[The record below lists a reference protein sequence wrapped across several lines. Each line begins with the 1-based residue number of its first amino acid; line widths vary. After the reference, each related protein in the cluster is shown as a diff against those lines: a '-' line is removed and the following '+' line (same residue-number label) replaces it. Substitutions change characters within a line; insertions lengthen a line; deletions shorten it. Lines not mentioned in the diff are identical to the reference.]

1 MICSCHVLSAEN
13 TKTSA
18 ARDGSSSARPR
29 AIESIVSTITVRQS
43 DLPKPNPGLNKTSPM
58 TRNFTL
64 ILSFFLAAWTTVS
77 AQNVAPVVT
86 TPIAA
91 FTEFAG
97 APARSIDLTTTF
109 SDPDASNAVQ
119 MAVLL
124 PSSTGFFNIALDG
137 QHKPITVANFLNY
150 VNSGRYFTIDPT
162 THGLASSFIHR
173 SISNFV
179 VQGGGFIGTVS
190 PAQPSLALPTP
201 VPTFSPIQ
209 NEPGISNK
217 TGTIAMAKL
226 DGKPNSATSQWFINL
241 ANNGGPPANLDTT
254 NGGFTVFG
262 HVTGVGM
269 TVVNAIAAV
278 PIFNIGSPFDSLPL
292 RNYTSGQFIKVSN
305 LVSVAGITVIS
316 PLTFT
321 ASSDHPTVATATI
334 SGKNLLVAP
343 LQPGTAHIMAKA
355 TDLDGANVSQ
365 TFTVTV
371 MTGPARLANISTRAQ
386 VGTGGNVLIGGFV
399 VSGSNSKR
407 ILARGIGPSLVPH
420 GVTNAL
426 SDPTLAILAQNGA
439 LLFSNDNWT
448 TAPNKQEI
456 TDTGRAPSSSQE
468 PAILTTLAPGK
479 YTAIVSGVGSTTGV
493 ALVEVYD
500 QDSGP
505 GSLLTNLST
514 RGQVGTG
521 ANVMIGGVIVTDD
534 KTVLVR
540 ALGPTLTQFGLANVL
555 ADPALELHNA
565 QGALVDS
572 NDNWQTSP
580 QKTQIQATGFA
591 PPNPAEPALYV
602 PLSAGNYT
610 AIVHG
615 VGPAPTG
622 TALVEVYPQ

>member
-1 MICSCHVLSAEN
+1 
-13 TKTSA
+13 
-18 ARDGSSSARPR
+18 
-29 AIESIVSTITVRQS
+29 
-43 DLPKPNPGLNKTSPM
+43 M
-58 TRNFTL
+58 TRNLTL
-64 ILSFFLAAWTTVS
+64 ILAFCLAIWTTAS

-86 TPIAA
+86 TPIAG
-91 FTEFAG
+91 FTEYAG
-97 APARSIDLTTTF
+97 APARSIDLTAVF

-119 MAVLL
+119 MSVLL
-124 PSSTGFFNIALDG
+124 PASTGFFNIALDG

-150 VNSGRYFTIDPT
+150 VNSGRYFMTDPT

-173 SISNFV
+173 SVSNFV
-179 VQGGGFIGTVS
+179 VQGGGFIGTVN
-190 PAQPSLALPTP
+190 PAQPPYAQPTP
-201 VPTFSPIQ
+201 VPTFSPIH

-217 TGTIAMAKL
+217 IGTIAMAKL
-226 DGKPNSATSQWFINL
+226 DGQPNSATSQWFVNL

-269 TVVNAIAAV
+269 TIVNAIAAV
-278 PIFNIGSPFDSLPL
+278 PIFNLGSPFNSLPL
-292 RNYTSGQFIKVSN
+292 RNYTGGFIRVTN
-305 LVSVAGITVIS
+305 LVSIAGITVIS
-316 PLTFT
+316 PLAFT
-321 ASSDHPTVATATI
+321 ASSDNPAVATATI
-334 SGKNLLVAP
+334 SGKNLLVTP

-365 TFTVTV
+365 IFTVTV
-371 MTGPARLANISTRAQ
+371 MTGPARLANLSTRAQ
-386 VGTGGNVLIGGFV
+386 VGTGGDFLIGGFV
-399 VSGSNSKR
+399 VSGSSLKR
-407 ILARGIGPSLVPH
+407 ILARGIGPSLVQF

-426 SDPTLAILAQNGA
+426 MDPTLELHAQNGA

-456 TDTGRAPSSSQE
+456 SDTGRAPGSSQE
-468 PAILTTLAPGK
+468 PAILTALAPGK
-479 YTAIVSGVGSTTGV
+479 YTAIVRGSANTTGV

-505 GSLLTNLST
+505 GSLLANLST
-514 RGQVGTG
+514 RGKVGTG

-540 ALGPTLTQFGLANVL
+540 ALGPTLTQFGVANAL
-555 ADPALELHNA
+555 PDPALELRNA

-580 QKTQIQATGFA
+580 QKTQIQATGYA
-591 PPNPAEPALYV
+591 PPNAAEPALYV
-602 PLSAGNYT
+602 SLPTGNYT
-610 AIVHG
+610 AIVRG

>member
-1 MICSCHVLSAEN
+1 
-13 TKTSA
+13 
-18 ARDGSSSARPR
+18 
-29 AIESIVSTITVRQS
+29 
-43 DLPKPNPGLNKTSPM
+43 M
-58 TRNFTL
+58 TRNLTL
-64 ILSFFLAAWTTVS
+64 ILAFCLAIWTTAS

-86 TPIAA
+86 TPIAG
-91 FTEFAG
+91 FTEYAG
-97 APARSIDLTTTF
+97 APARSIDLTAVF

-119 MAVLL
+119 MSVLL

-150 VNSGRYFTIDPT
+150 VNSGRYFMTDPT

-173 SISNFV
+173 SVSNFV
-179 VQGGGFIGTVS
+179 VQGGGFIGTVN
-190 PAQPSLALPTP
+190 PAQPPYAQPTP
-201 VPTFSPIQ
+201 VPTFSPIH

-217 TGTIAMAKL
+217 IGTIAMAKL
-226 DGKPNSATSQWFINL
+226 DGQPNSATSQWFVNL

-269 TVVNAIAAV
+269 TIVNAIAAV
-278 PIFNIGSPFDSLPL
+278 PIFNLGSPFNSLPL
-292 RNYTSGQFIKVSN
+292 RNYTGGFIRVTN
-305 LVSVAGITVIS
+305 LVSIAGITVIS
-316 PLTFT
+316 PLAFT
-321 ASSDHPTVATATI
+321 ASSDNPAVATATI
-334 SGKNLLVAP
+334 SGKNLLVTP

-365 TFTVTV
+365 IFTVTV
-371 MTGPARLANISTRAQ
+371 MTGPARLANLSTRAQ
-386 VGTGGNVLIGGFV
+386 VGTGGDVLIGGFV
-399 VSGSNSKR
+399 VSGSSSKR
-407 ILARGIGPSLVPH
+407 ILARGIGPSLVQF

-426 SDPTLAILAQNGA
+426 MDPTLELHAQNGA

-456 TDTGRAPSSSQE
+456 SDTGRAPGSSQE
-468 PAILTTLAPGK
+468 PAILTALAPGK
-479 YTAIVSGVGSTTGV
+479 YTAIVRGSANTTGV

-505 GSLLTNLST
+505 GSLLANLST
-514 RGQVGTG
+514 RGKVGTG

-540 ALGPTLTQFGLANVL
+540 ALGPTLTQFGVANAL
-555 ADPALELHNA
+555 PDPALELRNA

-580 QKTQIQATGFA
+580 QKTQIQATGYA
-591 PPNPAEPALYV
+591 PPNAAEPALYV
-602 PLSAGNYT
+602 SLPTGNYT
-610 AIVHG
+610 AIVRG

>member
-1 MICSCHVLSAEN
+1 
-13 TKTSA
+13 
-18 ARDGSSSARPR
+18 
-29 AIESIVSTITVRQS
+29 
-43 DLPKPNPGLNKTSPM
+43 M
-58 TRNFTL
+58 TRNLTL
-64 ILSFFLAAWTTVS
+64 ILAFCLAIWTTAS

-86 TPIAA
+86 TPIAG
-91 FTEFAG
+91 FTEYAG
-97 APARSIDLTTTF
+97 APARSIDLTAVF

-119 MAVLL
+119 MSVLL
-124 PSSTGFFNIALDG
+124 PASTGFFNIALDG

-150 VNSGRYFTIDPT
+150 VNSGRYFMTDPT

-173 SISNFV
+173 SVSNFV
-179 VQGGGFIGTVS
+179 VQGGGFIGTVN
-190 PAQPSLALPTP
+190 PAQPPYAQPTP
-201 VPTFSPIQ
+201 VPTFSPIH

-217 TGTIAMAKL
+217 IGTIAMAKL
-226 DGKPNSATSQWFINL
+226 DGQPNSATSQWFVNL

-269 TVVNAIAAV
+269 TIVNAIAAV
-278 PIFNIGSPFDSLPL
+278 PIFNLGSPFNSLPL
-292 RNYTSGQFIKVSN
+292 RNYTGGFIRVTN
-305 LVSVAGITVIS
+305 LVSIAGITVIS
-316 PLTFT
+316 PLAFT
-321 ASSDHPTVATATI
+321 ASSDNPAVATATI
-334 SGKNLLVAP
+334 SGKNLLVTP

-371 MTGPARLANISTRAQ
+371 MTGPARLANLSTRAQ
-386 VGTGGNVLIGGFV
+386 VGTGGDVLIGGFV
-399 VSGSNSKR
+399 VSGSSSKR
-407 ILARGIGPSLVPH
+407 ILARGIGPSLVQF

-426 SDPTLAILAQNGA
+426 MDPTLELHAQNGA

-456 TDTGRAPSSSQE
+456 SDTGRAPGSSQE

-479 YTAIVSGVGSTTGV
+479 YTAIVRGSANTTGV

-505 GSLLTNLST
+505 GSLLANLST
-514 RGQVGTG
+514 RGKVGTG

-540 ALGPTLTQFGLANVL
+540 ALGPTLTQFGVANAL
-555 ADPALELHNA
+555 PDPALELRNA

-591 PPNPAEPALYV
+591 PPNAAEPALYV
-602 PLSAGNYT
+602 SLPTGNYT
-610 AIVHG
+610 AIVRG

>member
-1 MICSCHVLSAEN
+1 
-13 TKTSA
+13 
-18 ARDGSSSARPR
+18 
-29 AIESIVSTITVRQS
+29 
-43 DLPKPNPGLNKTSPM
+43 M
-58 TRNFTL
+58 TRNLTL
-64 ILSFFLAAWTTVS
+64 ILAFCLAIWTTAS

-86 TPIAA
+86 TPIAG
-91 FTEFAG
+91 FTEYAG
-97 APARSIDLTTTF
+97 APARSIDLTAVF

-119 MAVLL
+119 MSVLL
-124 PSSTGFFNIALDG
+124 PASTGFFNIALDG

-150 VNSGRYFTIDPT
+150 VNSGRYFMTDPT

-173 SISNFV
+173 SVSNFV
-179 VQGGGFIGTVS
+179 VQGGGFIGTVN
-190 PAQPSLALPTP
+190 PAQPPYAQPTP
-201 VPTFSPIQ
+201 VPTFSPIH

-217 TGTIAMAKL
+217 IGTIAMAKL
-226 DGKPNSATSQWFINL
+226 DGQPNSATSQWFVNL
-241 ANNGGPPANLDTT
+241 ANNGGPPANLGTT

-269 TVVNAIAAV
+269 TIVNAIAAV
-278 PIFNIGSPFDSLPL
+278 PIFNLGSPFNSLPL
-292 RNYTSGQFIKVSN
+292 RNYTGGFIRVTN
-305 LVSVAGITVIS
+305 LVSIAGITVIS
-316 PLTFT
+316 PLAFT
-321 ASSDHPTVATATI
+321 ASSDNPAVATATI
-334 SGKNLLVAP
+334 SGKNLLVTP

-365 TFTVTV
+365 IFTVTV
-371 MTGPARLANISTRAQ
+371 MTGPARLANLSTRAQ
-386 VGTGGNVLIGGFV
+386 VGTGGDVLIGGFV
-399 VSGSNSKR
+399 VSGSSSKR
-407 ILARGIGPSLVPH
+407 ILARGIGPSLVQF

-426 SDPTLAILAQNGA
+426 MDPTLELHAQNGA

-456 TDTGRAPSSSQE
+456 SDTGRAPGSSQE
-468 PAILTTLAPGK
+468 PAILTALAPGK
-479 YTAIVSGVGSTTGV
+479 YTAIVRGSANTTGV

-505 GSLLTNLST
+505 GSLLANLST
-514 RGQVGTG
+514 RGKVGTG

-540 ALGPTLTQFGLANVL
+540 ALGPTLTQFGVANAL
-555 ADPALELHNA
+555 PDPALELRNA

-580 QKTQIQATGFA
+580 QKTQIQATGYA
-591 PPNPAEPALYV
+591 PPNAAEPALYV
-602 PLSAGNYT
+602 SLPTGNYT
-610 AIVHG
+610 AIVRG

>member
-1 MICSCHVLSAEN
+1 M
-13 TKTSA
+13 TKN
-18 ARDGSSSARPR
+18 
-29 AIESIVSTITVRQS
+29 
-43 DLPKPNPGLNKTSPM
+43 L
-58 TRNFTL
+58 TL
-64 ILSFFLAAWTTVS
+64 ILAFCLAIWTTAS
-77 AQNVAPVVT
+77 AQNVAPVVA

-91 FTEFAG
+91 FTEYAG
-97 APARSIDLTTTF
+97 APPRSIDLTAAF

-150 VNSGRYFTIDPT
+150 VNSGRYFMIDPT

-173 SISNFV
+173 SVSNFV
-179 VQGGGFIGTVS
+179 VQGGGFIGTVN
-190 PAQPSLALPTP
+190 PAQPPYAQPTP

-217 TGTIAMAKL
+217 IGTIAMAKL
-226 DGKPNSATSQWFINL
+226 DGQPNSATSQWFVNL

-269 TVVNAIAAV
+269 TIVNAIAAV
-278 PIFNIGSPFDSLPL
+278 PIFNLGSPFNSLPL
-292 RNYTSGQFIKVSN
+292 RNYTGGFIRVTN
-305 LVSVAGITVIS
+305 LVSIAGIRVIS
-316 PLTFT
+316 PLAFT
-321 ASSDHPTVATATI
+321 ASSDNPAVATATI
-334 SGKNLLVAP
+334 SGNNLLVTP

-371 MTGPARLANISTRAQ
+371 MTGPARLANLSTRAQ
-386 VGTGGNVLIGGFV
+386 VGTGGDVLIGGFV
-399 VSGSNSKR
+399 VSGSSSKR
-407 ILARGIGPSLVPH
+407 ILARGIGPSLVQF

-426 SDPTLAILAQNGA
+426 MDPTLELHAQNGA

-456 TDTGRAPSSSQE
+456 SDTGRAPGSSQE
-468 PAILTTLAPGK
+468 PAILTALAPGK
-479 YTAIVSGVGSTTGV
+479 YTAIMRGSANTTGI

-505 GSLLTNLST
+505 GSLLANLST
-514 RGQVGTG
+514 RGEVGTS

-540 ALGPTLTQFGLANVL
+540 ALGPTLTQFGLANTL
-555 ADPALELHNA
+555 ADPALELRNA

-602 PLSAGNYT
+602 SLPTGNYT
-610 AIVHG
+610 AIVRG

>member
-1 MICSCHVLSAEN
+1 
-13 TKTSA
+13 
-18 ARDGSSSARPR
+18 
-29 AIESIVSTITVRQS
+29 
-43 DLPKPNPGLNKTSPM
+43 M
-58 TRNFTL
+58 TRNLTL
-64 ILSFFLAAWTTVS
+64 ILAFCLAIWTTAS

-86 TPIAA
+86 TPIAG
-91 FTEFAG
+91 FTEYAG
-97 APARSIDLTTTF
+97 APARSIDLTAVF

-119 MAVLL
+119 MSVLL
-124 PSSTGFFNIALDG
+124 PLSTGFFNIALDG

-150 VNSGRYFTIDPT
+150 VNSGRYFMTDPT

-173 SISNFV
+173 SVSNFV
-179 VQGGGFIGTVS
+179 VQGGGFIGTVN
-190 PAQPSLALPTP
+190 PAQPPYAQPTP
-201 VPTFSPIQ
+201 VPTFSPIH

-217 TGTIAMAKL
+217 IGTIAMAKL
-226 DGKPNSATSQWFINL
+226 DGQPNSATSQWFVNL

-269 TVVNAIAAV
+269 TIVNAIAAV
-278 PIFNIGSPFDSLPL
+278 PIFNLGSPFNSLPL
-292 RNYTSGQFIKVSN
+292 RNYTGGFIRVTN
-305 LVSVAGITVIS
+305 LVSIAGITVIS
-316 PLTFT
+316 PLAFT
-321 ASSDHPTVATATI
+321 ASSDNPAVATATI
-334 SGKNLLVAP
+334 SGKNLLVTP

-365 TFTVTV
+365 IFTVTV
-371 MTGPARLANISTRAQ
+371 MTGPARLANLSTRAQ
-386 VGTGGNVLIGGFV
+386 VGTGGDVLIGGFV
-399 VSGSNSKR
+399 VSGSSSKR
-407 ILARGIGPSLVPH
+407 ILARGIGPSLVQF

-426 SDPTLAILAQNGA
+426 MDPTLELHAQNGA

-456 TDTGRAPSSSQE
+456 SDTGRAPGSSQE
-468 PAILTTLAPGK
+468 PAILTALAPGK
-479 YTAIVSGVGSTTGV
+479 YTAIVRGSANTTGV

-505 GSLLTNLST
+505 GSLLANLST
-514 RGQVGTG
+514 RGEVGTG

-540 ALGPTLTQFGLANVL
+540 ALGPTLTQFGVANAL
-555 ADPALELHNA
+555 PDPALELRNA

-580 QKTQIQATGFA
+580 QKTQIQATGYA
-591 PPNPAEPALYV
+591 PPNAAEPALYV
-602 PLSAGNYT
+602 SLPTGNYT
-610 AIVHG
+610 AIVRG

>member
-1 MICSCHVLSAEN
+1 
-13 TKTSA
+13 
-18 ARDGSSSARPR
+18 
-29 AIESIVSTITVRQS
+29 
-43 DLPKPNPGLNKTSPM
+43 M
-58 TRNFTL
+58 TRNLTL
-64 ILSFFLAAWTTVS
+64 ILAFCLAIWTTAS

-86 TPIAA
+86 TPIAG
-91 FTEFAG
+91 FTEYAG
-97 APARSIDLTTTF
+97 APARSIDLTAVF

-119 MAVLL
+119 MSVLL
-124 PSSTGFFNIALDG
+124 PAITGFFNIALDG

-150 VNSGRYFTIDPT
+150 VNSGRYFMTDPT

-173 SISNFV
+173 SVSNFV
-179 VQGGGFIGTVS
+179 VQGGGFIGTVN
-190 PAQPSLALPTP
+190 PAQPPYAQPTP
-201 VPTFSPIQ
+201 VPTFSPIH

-217 TGTIAMAKL
+217 IGTIAMAKL
-226 DGKPNSATSQWFINL
+226 DGQPNSATSQWFVNL

-269 TVVNAIAAV
+269 TIVNAIAAV
-278 PIFNIGSPFDSLPL
+278 PIFNLGSPFNSLPL
-292 RNYTSGQFIKVSN
+292 RNYTGGFIRVTN
-305 LVSVAGITVIS
+305 LVSIAGITVIS
-316 PLTFT
+316 PLAFT
-321 ASSDHPTVATATI
+321 ASSDNPAVATATI
-334 SGKNLLVAP
+334 SGKNLLVTP

-365 TFTVTV
+365 IFTVTV
-371 MTGPARLANISTRAQ
+371 MTGPARLANLSTRAQ
-386 VGTGGNVLIGGFV
+386 VGTGGDVLIGGFV
-399 VSGSNSKR
+399 VSGSSSKR
-407 ILARGIGPSLVPH
+407 ILARGIGPSLVQF

-426 SDPTLAILAQNGA
+426 MDPTLELHAQNGA

-456 TDTGRAPSSSQE
+456 SDTGRAPGSSQE
-468 PAILTTLAPGK
+468 PAILTALAPGK
-479 YTAIVSGVGSTTGV
+479 YTAIVRGSANTTGV

-505 GSLLTNLST
+505 GSLLANLST
-514 RGQVGTG
+514 RGKVGTG

-540 ALGPTLTQFGLANVL
+540 ALGPTLTQFGVANAL
-555 ADPALELHNA
+555 PDPALELRNA

-580 QKTQIQATGFA
+580 QKTQIQATGYA
-591 PPNPAEPALYV
+591 PPNAAEPALYV
-602 PLSAGNYT
+602 SLPTGNYT
-610 AIVHG
+610 AIVRG

>member
-1 MICSCHVLSAEN
+1 M
-13 TKTSA
+13 TKN
-18 ARDGSSSARPR
+18 
-29 AIESIVSTITVRQS
+29 
-43 DLPKPNPGLNKTSPM
+43 L
-58 TRNFTL
+58 TL
-64 ILSFFLAAWTTVS
+64 ILAFCLAIWTTAS

-91 FTEFAG
+91 FTEYAG
-97 APARSIDLTTTF
+97 APARSIDLTAAF

-150 VNSGRYFTIDPT
+150 VNSGRYFMIDPT

-173 SISNFV
+173 SVSNFV
-179 VQGGGFIGTVS
+179 VQGGGFIGTVN
-190 PAQPSLALPTP
+190 PAQPPYAQPTP

-217 TGTIAMAKL
+217 IGTIAMAKL
-226 DGKPNSATSQWFINL
+226 DGQPNSATSQWFVNL

-269 TVVNAIAAV
+269 TIVNAIAAV
-278 PIFNIGSPFDSLPL
+278 PIFNLGSPFNSLPL
-292 RNYTSGQFIKVSN
+292 RNYTGGFIRVTN
-305 LVSVAGITVIS
+305 LVSIAGIRVIS
-316 PLTFT
+316 PLAFT
-321 ASSDHPTVATATI
+321 ASSDNPAVATATI
-334 SGKNLLVAP
+334 SGNNLLVTP

-371 MTGPARLANISTRAQ
+371 MTGPARLANLSTRAQ
-386 VGTGGNVLIGGFV
+386 VGTGGDVLIGGFV
-399 VSGSNSKR
+399 VSGSSSKR
-407 ILARGIGPSLVPH
+407 ILARGIGPSLVQF

-426 SDPTLAILAQNGA
+426 MDPTLELHAQNGA

-456 TDTGRAPSSSQE
+456 SDTGRAPGSSQE
-468 PAILTTLAPGK
+468 PAILTALAPGK
-479 YTAIVSGVGSTTGV
+479 YTAIMRGSANTTGI

-505 GSLLTNLST
+505 GSLLANLST
-514 RGQVGTG
+514 RGEVGTS

-540 ALGPTLTQFGLANVL
+540 ALGPTLTQFGLANTL
-555 ADPALELHNA
+555 ADPALELRNA

-602 PLSAGNYT
+602 SLPTGNYT
-610 AIVHG
+610 AIVRG

>member
-1 MICSCHVLSAEN
+1 
-13 TKTSA
+13 
-18 ARDGSSSARPR
+18 
-29 AIESIVSTITVRQS
+29 
-43 DLPKPNPGLNKTSPM
+43 M
-58 TRNFTL
+58 TRNLTL
-64 ILSFFLAAWTTVS
+64 ILAFCLAIWTTAS

-91 FTEFAG
+91 FTEYAG
-97 APARSIDLTTTF
+97 APARSIDLTAVF

-119 MAVLL
+119 MSVLL
-124 PSSTGFFNIALDG
+124 PASTGFFNIALDG

-150 VNSGRYFTIDPT
+150 VNSGRYFMTDPT

-173 SISNFV
+173 SVSNFV
-179 VQGGGFIGTVS
+179 VQGGGFIGTVN
-190 PAQPSLALPTP
+190 PAQPPYAQPTP
-201 VPTFSPIQ
+201 VPTFSPIH

-217 TGTIAMAKL
+217 IGTIAMAKL
-226 DGKPNSATSQWFINL
+226 DGQPNSATSQWFVNL

-269 TVVNAIAAV
+269 TIVNAIAAV
-278 PIFNIGSPFDSLPL
+278 PIFNLGSPFNSLPL
-292 RNYTSGQFIKVSN
+292 RNYTGGFIRVTN
-305 LVSVAGITVIS
+305 LVSIAGITVIS
-316 PLTFT
+316 PLAFT
-321 ASSDHPTVATATI
+321 ASSDNPAVATATI
-334 SGKNLLVAP
+334 SGKNLLVTP

-371 MTGPARLANISTRAQ
+371 MTGPARLANISTRGL
-386 VGTGGNVLIGGFV
+386 VGTGDNVLIGGFII
-399 VSGSNSKR
+399 SGSSAKR
-407 ILARGIGPSLVPH
+407 VLVRGIGPSLIPF

-426 SDPTLAILAQNGA
+426 LNPTLELHNQNSA
-439 LLFSNDNWT
+439 LLFSNDNWI
-448 TAPNKQEI
+448 TAANKQEI
-456 TDTGRAPSSSQE
+456 SDTGRAPGSSQE
-468 PAILTTLAPGK
+468 SAILTMLAPGN
-479 YTAIVSGVGSTTGV
+479 YTAIVRGSGNTTGV

-505 GSLLTNLST
+505 GPLLANLST
-514 RGQVGTG
+514 RGDVGTG

-534 KTVLVR
+534 KTLVVR
-540 ALGPTLTQFGLANVL
+540 ALGPTLTQFGVTNALS
-555 ADPALELHNA
+555 DPALELRNA

-580 QKTQIQATGFA
+580 RKTQIQASGHA
-591 PPNPAEPALYV
+591 PPNPAEPAVYV
-602 PLSAGNYT
+602 SLPTGNYT
-610 AIVHG
+610 AIVRG

>member
-1 MICSCHVLSAEN
+1 
-13 TKTSA
+13 
-18 ARDGSSSARPR
+18 
-29 AIESIVSTITVRQS
+29 
-43 DLPKPNPGLNKTSPM
+43 M
-58 TRNFTL
+58 TRNLTL
-64 ILSFFLAAWTTVS
+64 ILAFCLAIWTTAS

-91 FTEFAG
+91 FTEYAG
-97 APARSIDLTTTF
+97 APARSIDLTAAF

-150 VNSGRYFTIDPT
+150 VNSGRYFMTDPT

-173 SISNFV
+173 SVSNFV
-179 VQGGGFIGTVS
+179 VQGGGFIGINS
-190 PAQPSLALPTP
+190 AQPPFAAPTP

-217 TGTIAMAKL
+217 IGTIAMAKL
-226 DGKPNSATSQWFINL
+226 DGQPNSATSQWFVNL

-269 TVVNAIAAV
+269 TIVNAIAAV
-278 PIFNIGSPFDSLPL
+278 PIFNLGSPFNSLPL
-292 RNYTSGQFIKVSN
+292 RNYTGGFIRVTN
-305 LVSVAGITVIS
+305 LVSIAGIRVIS
-316 PLTFT
+316 PLAFT
-321 ASSDHPTVATATI
+321 ASSDNPAVATATI
-334 SGKNLLVAP
+334 SGKNLLVTP

-371 MTGPARLANISTRAQ
+371 MTGPARLANLSTRAQ
-386 VGTGGNVLIGGFV
+386 VGTGGDVLIGGFV
-399 VSGSNSKR
+399 VSGSSSKR
-407 ILARGIGPSLVPH
+407 ILARGIGPSLVQF

-426 SDPTLAILAQNGA
+426 MDPTLELHAQNGA

-456 TDTGRAPSSSQE
+456 SDTGRAPGSSQE

-479 YTAIVSGVGSTTGV
+479 YTAIVRGSANTTGV

-505 GSLLTNLST
+505 GSLLANLST
-514 RGQVGTG
+514 RGEVGTG

-540 ALGPTLTQFGLANVL
+540 ALGPTLTQFGVANTL
-555 ADPALELHNA
+555 PDPALELRNA

-591 PPNPAEPALYV
+591 PPNAAEPALYV
-602 PLSAGNYT
+602 SLPTGNYT
-610 AIVHG
+610 AIVRG

>member
-1 MICSCHVLSAEN
+1 M
-13 TKTSA
+13 
-18 ARDGSSSARPR
+18 
-29 AIESIVSTITVRQS
+29 S
-43 DLPKPNPGLNKTSPM
+43 DLPEANLGLNKTSPM
-58 TRNFTL
+58 TRNLTL
-64 ILSFFLAAWTTVS
+64 TLSFCLAIGTTAS
-77 AQNVAPVVT
+77 AQNVAPVVAA
-86 TPIAA
+86 PIAA
-91 FTEFAG
+91 FTEYAG
-97 APARSIDLTTTF
+97 APARSIDLTTAF

-119 MAVLL
+119 MAVFL

-150 VNSGRYFTIDPT
+150 VNSGRYFMTDPT

-173 SISNFV
+173 REANFV
-179 VQGGGFIGTVS
+179 VQGGGFIGTVNPTL
-190 PAQPSLALPTP
+190 PAYAQPTP

-209 NEPGISNK
+209 NEPGISNRI
-217 TGTIAMAKL
+217 GTIAMAKL
-226 DGKPNSATSQWFINL
+226 DGKPNSATSQWFVNL

-278 PIFNIGSPFDSLPL
+278 PIFNLGSPFNSLPL
-292 RNYTSGQFIKVSN
+292 RNYTSGQFIRVPN
-305 LVSVAGITVIS
+305 LVSIAGITVIS
-316 PLTFT
+316 PLAFT
-321 ASSDHPTVATATI
+321 ASSDNPSVATATI
-334 SGKNLLVAP
+334 SGKNLLVTP

-365 TFTVTV
+365 TFTVAV
-371 MTGPARLANISTRAQ
+371 MTGPARLANLSTRAQ

-399 VSGSNSKR
+399 VSGSSSKR
-407 ILARGIGPSLVPH
+407 ILARGIGPSLVQF

-426 SDPTLAILAQNGA
+426 MDPTLELHAQNGT

-456 TDTGRAPSSSQE
+456 SDTGRAPSSSQE

-479 YTAIVSGVGSTTGV
+479 YTAIVRGSANTTGV

-505 GSLLTNLST
+505 GSLLANLST
-514 RGQVGTG
+514 RGEVGTG

-540 ALGPTLTQFGLANVL
+540 ALGPTLTQFGLANAL
-555 ADPALELHNA
+555 ADPALELRNA

-591 PPNPAEPALYV
+591 PPDPAEPALYV
-602 PLSAGNYT
+602 SLPTGNYT
-610 AIVHG
+610 AIVRG
-615 VGPAPTG
+615 VGPTSTG

>member
-1 MICSCHVLSAEN
+1 LH
-13 TKTSA
+13 
-18 ARDGSSSARPR
+18 
-29 AIESIVSTITVRQS
+29 
-43 DLPKPNPGLNKTSPM
+43 LPKSNPGLSKTSPM
-58 TRNFTL
+58 TKNLPLVF
-64 ILSFFLAAWTTVS
+64 SFCLALAITAS
-77 AQNVAPVVT
+77 GQNVAPVVA

-97 APARSIDLTTTF
+97 APARSIDLTSAF

-137 QHKPITVANFLNY
+137 QHKPITVTNFLNY
-150 VNSGRYFTIDPT
+150 VNSGRYFAIDPT
-162 THGLASSFIHR
+162 THGLASSIIHR
-173 SISNFV
+173 SEANFV
-179 VQGGGFIGTVS
+179 VQGGGFIGTVA
-190 PAQPSLALPTP
+190 PGQAPYAQPTP
-201 VPTFSPIQ
+201 VPAFSPIQ

-217 TGTIAMAKL
+217 TGTIAMAKT

-241 ANNGGPPANLDTT
+241 ANNGGPPANLDTQ

-278 PIFNIGSPFDSLPL
+278 PVFNLGAPFDSLPL
-292 RNYTSGQFIKVSN
+292 RNYTSGFPKVAN
-305 LVSVAGITVIS
+305 LVSIAGITVIS

-321 ASSDHPTVATATI
+321 ASSDNTAVATATI
-334 SGKNLLVAP
+334 SGKNLLVTA

-386 VGTGGNVLIGGFV
+386 VGTSGNVLIGGFV
-399 VSGSNSKR
+399 VSGTSSKR
-407 ILARGIGPSLVPH
+407 ILARGIGPSLVPL

-426 SDPTLAILAQNGA
+426 MNPKLDLLAQNGA

-448 TAPNKQEI
+448 TALNKQEI
-456 TDTGRAPSSSQE
+456 SDTGRAPKSSQE
-468 PAILTTLAPGK
+468 PAILATLAPGK
-479 YTAIVSGVGSTTGV
+479 YTAIVSGVSNTTGV

-514 RGQVGTG
+514 RGEVGTG
-521 ANVMIGGVIVTDD
+521 TNVMIGGVIVTDD

-540 ALGPTLTQFGLANVL
+540 ALGPTLSQFGLANVL
-555 ADPALELHNA
+555 ADPALELRNA
-565 QGALVDS
+565 QGTLVDS

-580 QKTQIQATGFA
+580 QKTQIQGTGFA
-591 PPNPAEPALYV
+591 PPNAAEPAVYDSL
-602 PLSAGNYT
+602 PTGNYT
-610 AIVHG
+610 AIVRG
-615 VGPAPTG
+615 VGTAPTG

>member
-1 MICSCHVLSAEN
+1 MTKNLAVALSIFL
-13 TKTSA
+13 
-18 ARDGSSSARPR
+18 
-29 AIESIVSTITVRQS
+29 AIEIT
-43 DLPKPNPGLNKTSPM
+43 
-58 TRNFTL
+58 
-64 ILSFFLAAWTTVS
+64 AS
-77 AQNVAPVVT
+77 AQNVAPVVA

-91 FTEFAG
+91 FTEYAG
-97 APARSIDLTTTF
+97 APARSIDLTAVF

-119 MAVLL
+119 MSVLL

-150 VNSGRYFTIDPT
+150 VNSGRYFMTDPT

-173 SISNFV
+173 SVSNFV
-179 VQGGGFIGTVS
+179 VQGGGFIGTVN
-190 PAQPSLALPTP
+190 PAQPPYAQPTP
-201 VPTFSPIQ
+201 VPAFSPIQ

-217 TGTIAMAKL
+217 TGTVAMAKL
-226 DGKPNSATSQWFINL
+226 DGKPNSATSQWFVNI

-262 HVTGVGM
+262 RVTGVGM
-269 TVVNAIAAV
+269 TIVNAIAAV
-278 PIFNIGSPFDSLPL
+278 PIFNLGSPFDSLPL
-292 RNYTSGQFIKVSN
+292 RNYTAGFIRVTN
-305 LVSVAGITVIS
+305 LVSIAGITVIS
-316 PLTFT
+316 PLAFT
-321 ASSDHPTVATATI
+321 ASSDNPAVATATI

-371 MTGPARLANISTRAQ
+371 MTGPARLANLSTRAQ
-386 VGTGGNVLIGGFV
+386 VGTGGDVLIGGFV
-399 VSGSNSKR
+399 VSGSSSKR
-407 ILARGIGPSLVPH
+407 ILARGIGPSLVQF

-426 SDPTLAILAQNGA
+426 MDPTLELHAQNGA

-456 TDTGRAPSSSQE
+456 SDTGRAPGSSQE

-479 YTAIVSGVGSTTGV
+479 YTAIVRGSGNTTGV

-505 GSLLTNLST
+505 GSLLANLST
-514 RGQVGTG
+514 RGEVGTG
-521 ANVMIGGVIVTDD
+521 ANVMIGGIIVTSE

-540 ALGPTLTQFGLANVL
+540 ALGPTLTQFGLANAL
-555 ADPALELHNA
+555 ADPALELRNA
-565 QGALVDS
+565 QGSLVDS

-591 PPNPAEPALYV
+591 PPNPAEPAIYV
-602 PLSAGNYT
+602 SLPTGNYT
-610 AIVHG
+610 AIVRG

>member
-1 MICSCHVLSAEN
+1 M
-13 TKTSA
+13 
-18 ARDGSSSARPR
+18 
-29 AIESIVSTITVRQS
+29 S
-43 DLPKPNPGLNKTSPM
+43 DLPQANLGLNKTSPM
-58 TRNFTL
+58 TRNLTL
-64 ILSFFLAAWTTVS
+64 TLSFCLAIATTAS
-77 AQNVAPVVT
+77 AQNVAPIVAA
-86 TPIAA
+86 PIAA
-91 FTEFAG
+91 FTEYAG
-97 APARSIDLTTTF
+97 APARSIDLTAAF

-124 PSSTGFFNIALDG
+124 PSSTVFFNIALDG

-150 VNSGRYFTIDPT
+150 VNSGRYFMTDPT

-173 SISNFV
+173 SISGFV
-179 VQGGGFIGTVS
+179 VQGGAFIGTADSANPTNLFASKVATF
-190 PAQPSLALPTP
+190 PA
-201 VPTFSPIQ
+201 IQ

-217 TGTIAMAKL
+217 LGTIAMAKV
-226 DGKPNSATSQWFINL
+226 DGNPNSATSQWFINL
-241 ANNGGPPANLDTT
+241 ANNGGPPSNLDTQ
-254 NGGFTVFG
+254 NGGFSVFG

-269 TVVNAIAAV
+269 TVVNQIAAV
-278 PIFNIGSPFDSLPL
+278 PVYHFLSPYDYLPL
-292 RNYTSGQFIKVSN
+292 RNYTKHDPVKIAN
-305 LVSVAGITVIS
+305 LVSIAGMGVIS
-316 PLTFT
+316 PLAFT
-321 ASSDHPTVATATI
+321 ASSDNPAVAKATI
-334 SGKNLLVAP
+334 SGKNLLVTP

-371 MTGPARLANISTRAQ
+371 MTGPARLANLSTRAQ

-399 VSGSNSKR
+399 VSGTASKR
-407 ILARGIGPSLVPH
+407 ILARGIGPSLVQF
-420 GVTNAL
+420 GVINAL
-426 SDPTLAILAQNGA
+426 MDPRLELHAQNGT

-456 TDTGRAPSSSQE
+456 SDTGRAPSSSQE

-479 YTAIVSGVGSTTGV
+479 YTAIVSGVGNTTGV

-505 GSLLTNLST
+505 GSLLANLST
-514 RGQVGTG
+514 RGEVGTG

-540 ALGPTLTQFGLANVL
+540 ALGPTLTQFGVANAL
-555 ADPALELHNA
+555 PDPALELHNA

-580 QKTQIQATGFA
+580 QKTQIQASGHA
-591 PPNPAEPALYV
+591 PPNSAEPAAFVSL
-602 PLSAGNYT
+602 PAGNYT

-615 VGPAPTG
+615 VGATPTG